1 MSSILSLDHL
11 ELRFYVANMSTVVE
25 IEAAI
30 ARLPSTE
37 QATLRDRL
45 LKRATTKPKTGG
57 ELAALWPACFHLT
70 TQEADDFARDL
81 EAARQSPPKALVWE

>member
-1 MSSILSLDHL
+1 LIAKILVWQVVW
-11 ELRFYVANMSTVVE
+11 FYLTHMNTAVE

-30 ARLPSTE
+30 ERLPSAE
-37 QATLRDRL
+37 QAKLRIRL
-45 LKRATTKPKTGG
+45 LERTETKPKTGA
-57 ELAALWPACFHLT
+57 ELAALWTKCFHLT